1 MESEVEKESKTDSD
15 EPNSSTVETTGHM
28 KVVVVPASLHMGEYD
43 DQNKDTTTLHETI
56 ELRPGLDWSWNDFL
70 LEEST
75 TSVFDETQVES
86 IQCNSMDPCNILFSS
101 GTTGEPKAVVW
112 SHSTPI
118 KCCIDGYYHQDITHE
133 DRVAWPTNIGW
144 MMGPWLLF
152 QRIHGATICLFQGLP
167 HTKHFCKFIEAS
179 KVTMLGVIP
188 SLVKAWY
195 DRGSIDGSD
204 WSRIRRFSSTGEA
217 SDEETYHWLM
227 SRVPGRLLLL
237 TFFRFDAYS
246 PRLIFLFLISFIFT
260 TKDML
265 QSSNIAVVQK
275 LVDHF

>member
-1 MESEVEKESKTDSD
+1 
-15 EPNSSTVETTGHM
+15 
-28 KVVVVPASLHMGEYD
+28 MGRYD
-43 DQNKDTTTLHETI
+43 DKGKDTIKLHETI
-56 ELRPGLDWSWNDFL
+56 QLRSGLDWSWNDFL
-70 LEEST
+70 LQETT
-75 TSVFDETQVES
+75 TSVFDIAQAES

-118 KCCIDGYYHQDITHE
+118 KCCIDGYYHQDITHI

-167 HTKHFCKFIEAS
+167 HTKQFCKFIEAS

-195 DRGSIDGSD
+195 DRGSTDGSD

-227 SRVPGRLLLL
+227 SKVPGRFSLPYVLYECYWIQISI
-237 TFFRFDAYS
+237 THTC
-246 PRLIFLFLISFIFT
+246 FL
-260 TKDML
+260 
-265 QSSNIAVVQK
+265 V
-275 LVDHF
+275 